1 MEENINYN
9 NFRNKIK
16 KNNLD
21 EIQIREW
28 YNNQKLLLE
37 EYIKTTNETLNNND
51 NINLLVVLFNQEL
64 NSKVKMK
71 EMKENHK
78 YFKRKISLDFGRIY
92 CFLHSLLYWF
102 KY

>member
-78 YFKRKISLDFGRIY
+78 YFRRTLKKRKLN
-92 CFLHSLLYWF
+92 LNN
-102 KY
+102 